1 MKISIRQL
9 IRKLATKGSRSG
21 LGLIMIFSLLAQGAF
36 AQQYASS
43 ATFTAGNELPAVAT
57 GTTPE
62 NAAGGPGGGVAR
74 MRVQGLTVTTGIPP
88 LEVTIA
94 VSSKGTL
101 NLNFNPGIAA
111 GVTTYVRI
119 TDIETSIIGLDL
131 DQLVGLLGLLNTNAL
146 SATSDGGATTSK
158 LVRDPSGALFLAVKP
173 TNAYTRVSVTYDFEK
188 IANVAIGNATIDIDH
203 AVAYTTTTFTPC
215 ESVPSFTNAA
225 AEVEG
230 VSVTLTN
237 ALVNPERA
245 IDGNA
250 ATYSVLKAAE
260 VSALAEISQVIRL
273 TKTVPS
279 GTEIVAT
286 LSKIG
291 LLADVTL
298 LSDIRIQARLGNTRV
313 GTVRTLESLLLGL
326 RLIDFNGSNPATV
339 AFNPG
344 TAFDGIE
351 IIVEGVANVLNS
363 INIHELSARTPIT
376 FTGGDLGVY
385 DTDDVIS
392 VDLSGADAFSF
403 DAAYPQFP
411 AQPGFDIECG
421 GFTDYTYRLSNVT
434 SVNGRTAAGT
444 LPNTITLSL
453 EGRLSGGANESQT
466 GVYFFDVE
474 ATNAFGQTAVT
485 TFKIIIESVLPVTLV
500 SFKAASEGPTASLSW
515 STASETNSDRFDIE
529 RSANGKKWDKIGS
542 VKSNHESV
550 TQQFYSFQDAK
561 PLNGQNLYRLKMV
574 DLDETFA
581 YSHIEN
587 VSFASTAFLYPNPVR
602 NAENINLNLTDWSD
616 IKQVKVVNALGKTVF
631 EASNALNT
639 GISTRNL
646 SSGSYVVQIIHNNG
660 TIATHRFVRQ

>member
-21 LGLIMIFSLLAQGAF
+21 LGLIMAFALFSQNVF
-36 AQQYASS
+36 AQQYVSS
-43 ATFTAGNELPAVAT
+43 TTFTPQNNLGADATITTKDNAVGA
-57 GTTPE
+57 
-62 NAAGGPGGGVAR
+62 PGGGAAR
-74 MRVQGLTVTTGIPP
+74 IRVEGLTVNVGIG
-88 LEVTIA
+88 TINVA
-94 VSSKGTL
+94 SKGTL
-101 NLNFNPGIAA
+101 NLIFNPGIAG
-111 GVTTYVRI
+111 GVTTYVNI
-119 TDIETSIIGLDL
+119 SDFESSIIGLDI
-131 DQLVGLLGLLNTNAL
+131 DQLVGLLGLLDNDAI
-146 SATSDGGATTSK
+146 SASSNGGTTTSK
-158 LVRDPSGALFLAVKP
+158 LMRDPSGALFLAVTP
-173 TNAYTRVSVTYDFEK
+173 ATAYTQVSVALDFAA
-188 IANVAIGNATIDIDH
+188 IGTVAVGNATMDIDH
-203 AVAYTTTTFTPC
+203 AVAYTNTIFTPC
-215 ESVPSFTNAA
+215 ESVTRFTNAA
-225 AEVEG
+225 AESNG
-230 VSVTLTN
+230 ISVTLTN
-237 ALVNPERA
+237 ALANPERA
-245 IDGNA
+245 IDGSM

-260 VSALAEISQVIRL
+260 VSALAGTSQVIQF
-273 TKTVPS
+273 TKTLP
-279 GTEIVAT
+279 GTTEIVAT

-298 LSDIRIQARLGNTRV
+298 LSNIRIQARLGNARV
-313 GTVRTLESLLLGL
+313 GTVRTLQSLLLGL
-326 RLIDFNGSNPATV
+326 TLLDFDGLQPATV
-339 AFNPG
+339 AFAPNTP
-344 TAFDGIE
+344 FDGVE
-351 IIVEGVANVLNS
+351 ITVEGVANVLNS
-363 INIHELSARTPIT
+363 INVHEVSARTPIT
-376 FTGGDLGVY
+376 FTGGNLGVY

-392 VDLSGADAFSF
+392 INLNNALAFSF
-403 DAAYPQFP
+403 DASYPAFP
-411 AQPGFDIECG
+411 AQPGFTIACG
-421 GFTDYTYRLSNVT
+421 AFGDYTYRLKDVT
-434 SVNGRTAAGT
+434 PVNGRTAAGT
-444 LPNTITLSL
+444 LPNTITLSPAGL
-453 EGRLSGGANESQT
+453 LSGGANESQT

-474 ATNAFGQTAVT
+474 ATNAFGQTAIT

-500 SFKAASEGPTASLSW
+500 SFKAASEGTTASLSW

-631 EASNALNT
+631 EASNALST